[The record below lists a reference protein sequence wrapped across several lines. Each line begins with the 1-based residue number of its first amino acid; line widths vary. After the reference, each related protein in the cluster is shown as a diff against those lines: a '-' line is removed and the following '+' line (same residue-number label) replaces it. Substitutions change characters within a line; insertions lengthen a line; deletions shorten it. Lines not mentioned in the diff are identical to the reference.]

1 MENNTDEF
9 WMRRALRLA
18 VLGRHASP
26 NPMVGCV
33 IVDRFGNKLGEG
45 FHPAPGQ
52 PHAEVFAVAKAG
64 HSARGAT
71 AYVTLEPCSHHGR
84 TPPCADLLV
93 EAGIS
98 RVVIA
103 MSDPDSR
110 VSGNGIGCLLAAG
123 IEVDLGVME
132 TEARLL
138 NRAYIHHRTTGMPW
152 VTVKVATTLD
162 GKMATVDGDSR
173 WITGPVT
180 RRWVHR
186 GLRDRADAI
195 LVGVNTVLVD
205 NPSLTT
211 RLSQRIG
218 RDPLRIIVD
227 SRLRTPLDSK
237 VVKHSEVD
245 GKTVIACLAQFAQ
258 DGINKYA
265 GRGVVVLPVDA
276 DNDSRVDLRKLLHA
290 LGTSYAVSAV
300 LVEGGASIIAS
311 AVERR
316 LVNRYVTTIGPK
328 LVGGN
333 LASGPIGGNGLASR
347 MKEAPGVFVLN
358 VRRSAVDIVID
369 ASIGSD

>member
-1 MENNTDEF
+1 M
-9 WMRRALRLA
+9 
-18 VLGRHASP
+18 
-26 NPMVGCV
+26 
-33 IVDRFGNKLGEG
+33 
-45 FHPAPGQ
+45 
-52 PHAEVFAVAKAG
+52 
-64 HSARGAT
+64 
-71 AYVTLEPCSHHGR
+71 
-84 TPPCADLLV
+84 
-93 EAGIS
+93 
-98 RVVIA
+98 
-103 MSDPDSR
+103 
-110 VSGNGIGCLLAAG
+110 
-123 IEVDLGVME
+123 
-132 TEARLL
+132 
-138 NRAYIHHRTTGMPW
+138 
-152 VTVKVATTLD
+152 TVKVATTLD